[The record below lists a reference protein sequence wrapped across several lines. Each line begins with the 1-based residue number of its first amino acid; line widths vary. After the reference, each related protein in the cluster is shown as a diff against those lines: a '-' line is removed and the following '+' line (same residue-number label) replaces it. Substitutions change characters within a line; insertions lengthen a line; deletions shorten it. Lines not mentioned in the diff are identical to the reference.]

1 MSCKK
6 IAFVLTALLTTVLA
20 LPAQAQSARLTD
32 FPVTLNGIELWAME
46 NNTQYPLLVYND
58 ITYFPMTWYN
68 CRMLGL
74 ETQWSEKTG
83 LAIKQ
88 NNALTSSI
96 GYYPQEKSNPQTVQV
111 SVPDFKVSVNGQAI
125 DNSKEQYP
133 LLNFRDVTYFPLTWR
148 FAHDAFGWDYA
159 YTEAQGLTITS
170 SNPQVIYFPALEG
183 RSAHTPI
190 RLLDNGCYYYLHDT
204 HNGAGIE
211 ICRAPV
217 DNSFRMQKLYTFAQM
232 PYQVDFALLDNK
244 PYVLYQMQAGEALQS
259 LVLSGESAQAVDL
272 DLSRFTNGS
281 SMGAEQDGWH
291 YAIRQGQLSRSRSDS
306 DWQVCA
312 DQSANW
318 FGLLEGQVYYT
329 HQNADGS
336 QALYQV
342 KERADDQLLMKDN
355 VRQATIQNGYLLCLL
370 APEEDYGAKVFDGKG
385 QLVLAI
391 TDPVDRISI
400 SDGVVLAVTNASEAQ
415 DFLKVIRL

>member
-1 MSCKK
+1 MRCKK
-6 IAFVLTALLTTVLA
+6 MAFVLTALLTTVLA
-20 LPAQAQSARLTD
+20 LPAQAQSAKLTD
-32 FPVTLNGIELWAME
+32 FPVTLNGIELWATE

-74 ETQWSEKTG
+74 ETQWSEENG

-111 SVPDFKVSVNGQAI
+111 SVPDFKVSVNGQTV

-133 LLNFRDVTYFPLTWR
+133 LLKFRDVTYFPLTWR
-148 FAHDAFGWDYA
+148 FAHDAFGWEYG
-159 YTEAQGLTITS
+159 YTEAEGLTIIS
-170 SNPQVIYFPALEG
+170 HNPQEVYFPALEG
-183 RSAHTPI
+183 RDGLTPI

-204 HNGAGIE
+204 HNGTDIE

-232 PYQVDFALLDNK
+232 PHQVDFALLDDK
-244 PYVLYQMQAGEALQS
+244 PYVLYQMKAGEALQA
-259 LVLSGESAQAVDL
+259 LALSEGTAQAVDL
-272 DLSRFTNGS
+272 DLTRFTNGS
-281 SMGAEQDGWH
+281 STGAEQDGWL
-291 YAIRQGQLSRSRSDS
+291 YALRQGQLSRSQNGSA
-306 DWQVCA
+306 WQVYA

-329 HQNADGS
+329 HQKADGS
-336 QALYQV
+336 LELYQAGGN
-342 KERADDQLLMKDN
+342 ADDRLLMKDK

-370 APEEDYGAKVFDGKG
+370 EQDEDYGAKIFDGKG

-391 TDPVDRISI
+391 TGPVDQISL
-400 SDGVVLAVTNASEAQ
+400 SDGVVLAVTNVSEAQ